1 MCLKIKSTSKEQH
14 TQSTCTQIK
23 MVYLDEPKGFLV
35 NLPSLELILRAVILL
50 NLLLSIEYNFCNF
63 FNLFYYI
70 TQFIHKVHF

>member
-1 MCLKIKSTSKEQH
+1 
-14 TQSTCTQIK
+14 